1 MEWKQVPVRLK
12 RFAEQSLRAFAQLH
26 HGKICRR
33 VQRNFSLAG
42 VGFALSHIHGFGDQI
57 DVLPA
62 KSPDLEMHRDPH
74 VLPQPRRLC
83 RCESRGSGGRA
94 RPKGGQ
100 GPLRERRVPRN
111 SREWKVPVP
120 EPARELVAK
129 IRRYTE
135 GQRSANEASG
145 SV

>member
-62 KSPDLEMHRDPH
+62 KSPDLEMHAEILTYSRS
-74 VLPQPRRLC
+74 
-83 RCESRGSGGRA
+83 RCVFAGVSLEGAVVAPDRKADKALYGSG
-94 RPKGGQ
+94 
-100 GPLRERRVPRN
+100 V
-111 SREWKVPVP
+111 SRETVVNGRSRYPNRPV
-120 EPARELVAK
+120 
-129 IRRYTE
+129 
-135 GQRSANEASG
+135 NW
-145 SV
+145 